1 MAPWRNWQY
10 ASDLKSV
17 GLMTVWVRA
26 PPELLKKE
34 IKGDEKMRKNFVPKY
49 RFYTNGKN
57 LVVAVT
63 SFQGQNVRGVAKC
76 NEQDEFDLET
86 GKKLAA
92 ARCAMKIAKKRV
104 KYAKAQREHWLKM
117 MSFQADILMK
127 AEDRYTDAIEIEKQA
142 KHAYEELVKGL

>member
-1 MAPWRNWQY
+1 
-10 ASDLKSV
+10 
-17 GLMTVWVRA
+17 
-26 PPELLKKE
+26 
-34 IKGDEKMRKNFVPKY
+34 MRKNFVPKY

-104 KYAKAQREHWLKM
+104 KYAKIQREHWLKM
-117 MSFQADILMK
+117 MSFQADILMHGQTPHPTGNPL
-127 AEDRYTDAIEIEKQA
+127 AVSVRIS
-142 KHAYEELVKGL
+142 HAGYPHGPHRT